1 MSDPTAQPPARHG
14 RTRVAPRVRR
24 GETTRFTVDGQKGY
38 LISGLNPDGE
48 LGEVSLRMAKQGSTL
63 AGATDALGI
72 AISAGLQAGAPLREF
87 VAEFANTRF
96 APAGRTDD
104 PDLPYA
110 TSITDYVA
118 RRLAVDL
125 LPPEQRA
132 GLGIATNRRPL

>member
-1 MSDPTAQPPARHG
+1 
-14 RTRVAPRVRR
+14 VR
-24 GETTRFTVDGQKGY
+24 D
-38 LISGLNPDGE
+38 
-48 LGEVSLRMAKQGSTL
+48 
-63 AGATDALGI
+63 
-72 AISAGLQAGAPLREF
+72 F
-87 VAEFANTRF
+87 VAELANTRF

-132 GLGIATNRRPL
+132 GLGIATNPRAHL